1 MVPFKVVLREE
12 VALLRSTVLP
22 DAVGRDEDELELKRG
37 VERLSMPLNWR
48 STDGLLFA
56 DADDEASL
64 LGDAVADAA
73 ACAFRDCSTLTA
85 VERADDPE
93 GCSFAGTSPGL
104 KFLNSA
110 WFLEL
115 VLAVDE
121 AGLVCPCRRNRAR
134 GFVPSV
140 LSAAGSASEVMLP
153 DLRRELLSLVPVDG
167 ASLEVMLAYRR
178 TFDELAVAFDTIA
191 PPDGTEVLACEEFFV
206 NFKLKTGFAMTG
218 EDVADL
224 DPKGVETGE
233 LDTADETFSTELA
246 DESRKSLGRFVAG
259 VEDSSVSAARLRL
272 VFSVGESTVWTVLT
286 PGGFLFDPV
295 RRGFCFVLDPCE
307 TTGIGPEI
315 ISTSVDDAEST
326 SIGRAAKLG
335 SVVLED
341 LVFLRPMICLDR

>member
-1 MVPFKVVLREE
+1 
-12 VALLRSTVLP
+12 
-22 DAVGRDEDELELKRG
+22 
-37 VERLSMPLNWR
+37 MP
-48 STDGLLFA
+48 
-56 DADDEASL
+56 
-64 LGDAVADAA
+64 V
-73 ACAFRDCSTLTA
+73 
-85 VERADDPE
+85 
-93 GCSFAGTSPGL
+93 
-104 KFLNSA
+104 
-110 WFLEL
+110 
-115 VLAVDE
+115 
-121 AGLVCPCRRNRAR
+121 
-134 GFVPSV
+134 
-140 LSAAGSASEVMLP
+140 
-153 DLRRELLSLVPVDG
+153 
-167 ASLEVMLAYRR
+167 YRR

-206 NFKLKTGFAMTG
+206 NFKLRTGFAMTG

-335 SVVLED
+335 SVVLEED

>member
-1 MVPFKVVLREE
+1 
-12 VALLRSTVLP
+12 
-22 DAVGRDEDELELKRG
+22 
-37 VERLSMPLNWR
+37 
-48 STDGLLFA
+48 
-56 DADDEASL
+56 
-64 LGDAVADAA
+64 
-73 ACAFRDCSTLTA
+73 
-85 VERADDPE
+85 
-93 GCSFAGTSPGL
+93 
-104 KFLNSA
+104 
-110 WFLEL
+110 
-115 VLAVDE
+115 
-121 AGLVCPCRRNRAR
+121 
-134 GFVPSV
+134 
-140 LSAAGSASEVMLP
+140 MLP

-295 RRGFCFVLDPCE
+295 RRGFCFAIKH
-307 TTGIGPEI
+307 IG
-315 ISTSVDDAEST
+315 D
-326 SIGRAAKLG
+326 
-335 SVVLED
+335 
-341 LVFLRPMICLDR
+341 